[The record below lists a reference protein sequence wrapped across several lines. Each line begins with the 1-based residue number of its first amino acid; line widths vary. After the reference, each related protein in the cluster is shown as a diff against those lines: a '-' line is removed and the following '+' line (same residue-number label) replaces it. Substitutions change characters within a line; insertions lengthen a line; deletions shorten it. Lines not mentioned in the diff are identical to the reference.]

1 MFRSGRRHFVAVAGA
16 AIGSLCIGAC
26 TTTRPSTTNTA
37 GSIDDHD
44 RAINAEVSATLERL
58 YATVKGSHELIG
70 KAYGVLVF
78 PSVLSAGF
86 IVGAQYGEGAL
97 RVGGRTE
104 GYYSSA
110 GGSFGPQIGA
120 QSKALIFVFLTEDS
134 LVRFR
139 RLDGWAA
146 GADATVA
153 LLKVG
158 ANGDIDT
165 SSATSPIEVL
175 VLTNAGLMAGIS
187 LEGTKIT
194 RLKR

>member
-1 MFRSGRRHFVAVAGA
+1 MTGPSGAN
-16 AIGSLCIGAC
+16 
-26 TTTRPSTTNTA
+26 TTASNA
-37 GSIDDHD
+37 DHD
-44 RAINAEVSATLERL
+44 RAINADVNATLERL
-58 YATVKGSHELIG
+58 YATVKGSRELIG
-70 KAYGVLVF
+70 KAHGVLVF

-86 IVGAQYGEGAL
+86 LVGAQFGEGAL

-104 GYYSSA
+104 GYYSTA

-120 QSKALIFVFLTEDS
+120 QSKALIFAFLTEDS
-134 LVRFR
+134 LARFR
-139 RLDGWAA
+139 HVDGWAA

-165 SSATSPIEVL
+165 SSATSPIEVM
-175 VLTNAGLMAGIS
+175 VLTNVGLMAGIS